1 MTKKHYIILFL
12 FFLISHLVISQA
24 LSDLQGSFLV
34 EQDGITNSY
43 EFKKRKL
50 IVKVNVNDAFKERFT
65 YYYNIR
71 ENDDKTLRVYLYD
84 FKTETVEDD
93 GEKKKKPKSISR
105 PNMTLMYFWSVWTLE
120 KVEDEKLYIRVDPP
134 SPKWPSKNNW
144 EDEYYSGFEDNFV
157 LIPIKS

>member
-34 EQDGITNSY
+34 EQDGITHSY